1 MSTVEERSLVKLN
14 VETDVATIILNRPDV
29 RNALNRQLMIDLI
42 DVAQSVSDREDIRAV
57 LLTSEGKDFSVG
69 ADLKEVSDM
78 DPSGSLL
85 RARRDAELGRKLLTS
100 IKSIHQPTI

>member
-14 VETDVATIILNRPDV
+14 VEADVATIVLNRPDV

-57 LLTSEGKDFSVG
+57 LLTSEGQDFSVG
-69 ADLKEVSDM
+69 ADLKEVAGM
-78 DPSGSLL
+78 QPGKPSSSRTLASPGGGLPSQRTPL
-85 RARRDAELGRKLLTS
+85 
-100 IKSIHQPTI
+100 

>member
-42 DVAQSVSDREDIRAV
+42 DVAQSVSDR
-57 LLTSEGKDFSVG
+57 
-69 ADLKEVSDM
+69 
-78 DPSGSLL
+78 
-85 RARRDAELGRKLLTS
+85 
-100 IKSIHQPTI
+100 